1 MHDAQPAS
9 IIPGLPAD
17 NLFQVLGHWVEA
29 QPDALLYCFL
39 DSHGRELERLSYRQ
53 FAERV
58 DRLAG
63 HFLETF
69 GAEHGARILLCYQP
83 GLEMVCALFACNKA
97 GYIGVPTLP
106 LDVQRLPAWMVAIRH
121 ILDDSDA
128 AGIAMC
134 GTTWKILDA
143 CHPDDPDGSAVRDRL
158 LEMARLITTDV
169 ADNAPAKPVSAPC
182 ETFFLQYTSGST
194 TQPRGVMVSH
204 ANLLANAQA
213 VVDHAHAVAVSWLPQ
228 HHDMG
233 LIGYY
238 INVVLSG
245 GCTYG
250 FSPGSFIKRPA
261 LWLET
266 ITRYGATASSITNFA
281 VELCLNDRRVPPGS
295 LDKFDLGTLRFLMV
309 AAEPVDVAGFFAF
322 ARKFAA
328 CGLKPESMF
337 VAYGLAEFTLAV
349 SSYGRRSLSL
359 DRDALGLGIV
369 EPAESSVGTPAVQ
382 LMSCGRALGDTRIE
396 IVDPDT
402 RLPVAAGRTGEV
414 WLSGGSKSRGYW
426 NKPGLSREVFEAT
439 LDPALGR
446 AEFFLRSGD
455 VGFVDGGELFICGR
469 IKDMLILHGR
479 NIYPQDIESEVQ
491 RAAPQIRSNGVVA
504 FVDEHGSGVTVL
516 AEISRAS
523 NMPDGLG
530 IIRTIRERLQV
541 PVSDLAFLAPRSIAR
556 TSSGKVRRAATREL
570 YEQGR
575 LGVLGRARA
584 DESSR
589 PQHDIGACPD
599 ELELLRQRYR
609 LTGVEDMTL
618 LDAGVDSLDLV
629 TTLHWMKDECR
640 ARGAGDLADRITVR
654 LFGSLTV
661 RQVFEAGRLLAAA
674 PQIAG
679 GQLGDLIREAM
690 QARIAR
696 ELGQMK
702 ADSVYVAPDAGTP
715 RQRPIPSG
723 DGGAGDILLTGG
735 TGFFGPFL
743 LSSLLAQTEGR
754 IHVLVRGRT
763 AEQATGRLRR
773 EFEQAV
779 GPAAPMADFDA
790 RVIPLCGDLA
800 APQFR
805 LPDAQWNELAE
816 SVGTIY
822 HNAALVNYLLD
833 YRHTRAANVTGT
845 TRIIDLALA
854 GTPKVLNYVSTT
866 FIFGWATRDVLYE
879 TDRNNEMDHLDFGY
893 SQSKWVAEQLVLS
906 AMEQGL
912 QARIFR
918 PALITPALDGR
929 GTSLD
934 IALRLLAFMVT
945 HGVSVETR
953 NQVSFM
959 PVDVAADNV
968 VAIANLADTVNETFH
983 VTRDRLETMPEITQ
997 IISEQVGIRFT
1008 PFSLR
1013 EFVPEVILRC
1023 TRDDALFPLLDFLV
1037 ESVDNIAAME
1047 YKLYDN
1053 SRYRAARDRSPAGRQ
1068 DAPLED
1074 VVAGIIRFLKRKELL
1089 PDDRLG

>member
-1 MHDAQPAS
+1 MQDARPAS

-17 NLFQVLGHWVEA
+17 NVFQVMDHWVAA
-29 QPDALLYCFL
+29 QPDALLFSFL
-39 DSHGRELERLSYRQ
+39 DSHGHELERLTYGQ

-58 DRLAG
+58 DTLAG
-63 HFLETF
+63 HFIETVD
-69 GAEHGARILLCYQP
+69 AEPGARILLCYQP
-83 GLEMVCALFACNKA
+83 GLELVCALFACNKA

-128 AGIAMC
+128 AGVAMC

-143 CHPDDPDGSAVRDRL
+143 CHPDDADGSSVRDRL
-158 LEMARLITTDV
+158 IEMAPLITTGLTGE
-169 ADNAPAKPVSAPC
+169 SATRRGGTPC
-182 ETFFLQYTSGST
+182 DTFFLQYTSGST
-194 TQPRGVMVSH
+194 TEPRGVMVSH
-204 ANLLANAQA
+204 ANLLANAEA
-213 VVDHAHAVAVSWLPQ
+213 VVDHGHAVAVSWLPQ

-266 ITRYGATASSITNFA
+266 ITRYGGTASSITNFA
-281 VELCLNDRRVPPGS
+281 VDLCLNDRRVPPGT
-295 LDKFDLGTLRFLMV
+295 LEKFDLSSLRFLMV
-309 AAEPVDVAGFFAF
+309 AAEPVNVASFFAF
-322 ARKFAA
+322 GRKFAA

-359 DRDALGLGIV
+359 DREALSLGV
-369 EPAESSVGTPAVQ
+369 AKRAEDSASRIAVD
-382 LMSCGRALGDTRIE
+382 LMSCGRALGDSCIR
-396 IVDPDT
+396 IVDPDS
-402 RLPVAAGRTGEV
+402 RLPVADGKTGEV
-414 WLSGGSKSRGYW
+414 WLTGRSKSRGYW
-426 NKPGLSREVFEAT
+426 NKGALNDEVFEAG
-439 LDPALGR
+439 LDPSLRRPGG
-446 AEFFLRSGD
+446 FLRTGD
-455 VGFVDGGELFICGR
+455 VGFIDEGELFICGR

-491 RAAPQIRSNGVVA
+491 EAAPEIRSNSVVA
-504 FVDEHGSGVTVL
+504 FVGNNGSGVTVL
-516 AEISRAS
+516 AEVARAS

-530 IIRTIRERLQV
+530 IIRIIRERLQV
-541 PVSDLAFLAPRSIAR
+541 PVTDLAFLAPRSIAR
-556 TSSGKVRRAATREL
+556 TSSGKIRRAATRDL
-570 YEQGR
+570 YEKGR
-575 LGVLGRARA
+575 LRVLTRARTDDTGQA
-584 DESSR
+584 EHAAAGIPDDLES
-589 PQHDIGACPD
+589 
-599 ELELLRQRYR
+599 LRRRYR
-609 LTGVEDMTL
+609 LTGTEDMTL
-618 LDAGVDSLDLV
+618 LEAGVDSLDLV

-654 LFGSLTV
+654 LFGSLSV
-661 RQVFEAGRLLAAA
+661 RQVFEAGRMLSAA
-674 PQIAG
+674 PRIAG
-679 GQLGDLIREAM
+679 EQLGDLIREAM

-696 ELGQMK
+696 EREQMR
-702 ADSVYVAPDAGTP
+702 ADSVYHRQDGGAD
-715 RQRPIPSG
+715 RQRPASPAAS
-723 DGGAGDILLTGG
+723 GAGDILLTGG
-735 TGFFGPFL
+735 TGFLGPFL
-743 LSSLLAQTEGR
+743 LASLLQQTDRR
-754 IHVLVRGRT
+754 IHVLVRGP
-763 AEQATGRLRR
+763 AADQAAGRLRR
-773 EFEQAV
+773 EFEEAI
-779 GPAAPMADFDA
+779 GSAAPLAEFDK
-790 RVIPLCGDLA
+790 RVIPLHGDIA
-800 APQFR
+800 APKFR
-805 LPDAQWNELAE
+805 LGDAQWNALAE
-816 SVGTIY
+816 CVGTIY

-833 YRHTRAANVTGT
+833 YRHTRAANVAGT
-845 TRIIDLALA
+845 ARVIDLALS
-854 GTPKVLNYVSTT
+854 GKPKALNHVSTT

-879 TDRNNEMDHLDFGY
+879 TDRNSEMDHLDFGY

-929 GTSLD
+929 GTNLD

-945 HGVSVETR
+945 HGVSVDTR

-959 PVDVAADNV
+959 PVDVAADNI

-983 VTRDRLETMPEITQ
+983 VTRDSLETMPEITK
-997 IISEQVGIRFT
+997 IIGEQVGMRFT

-1013 EFVPEVILRC
+1013 EFVPEVIRRC
-1023 TRDDALFPLLDFLV
+1023 TRNDALFPLLDFLV

-1053 SRYRAARDRSPAGRQ
+1053 SRYRDARDRSPFGRH

-1074 VVAGIIRFLKRKELL
+1074 VVAGIIRFLKRRELL
-1089 PDDRLG
+1089 PDGRPD